1 MMGNR
6 GPRSGRG
13 VPPRWQRAAV
23 LGAILVA
30 ATTARAGTLETIQ
43 QRGALACGV
52 NVGLAG
58 FSIAD
63 SQGKWVGLDADFCR
77 ALAAAVLGDANKVK
91 FTPLS
96 AQQRFTALQAG
107 EIDVLSRNTTW
118 TLTRDTSLALDF
130 AGVDFYD
137 GQGFL
142 VPKKLGVKSAKELK
156 GATVCVQPGTT
167 TELNLSDFSRTFGL
181 ELKPVVIEKFEEFT
195 KTYFAG
201 RCDAMT
207 TDLSALASIR
217 ATLAPSAGEQVLL
230 PETISKEPF
239 GPAVRHG
246 DPKWEDIVRWVL
258 QALIE
263 AEEQGITSKNAADLA
278 TSSPSPNVKR
288 LLGSIPG
295 MGQALGLSEKW
306 ALEAIRQVGN
316 YGEIYD
322 RNVGKGSPLGL
333 DRGLNNLWTKGG
345 LLYALPVR

>member
-1 MMGNR
+1 M
-6 GPRSGRG
+6 RSFRIAAALTLAAGFTFG
-13 VPPRWQRAAV
+13 VAS
-23 LGAILVA
+23 
-30 ATTARAGTLETIQ
+30 AGTLDTVK
-43 QRGALACGV
+43 QRGQLVCGV

-77 ALAAAVLGDANKVK
+77 AVAAAVLGDGSKVK

-96 AQQRFTALQAG
+96 AQQRFTALQSG

-118 TLTRDTSLALDF
+118 TLTRDTSLGLDF

-142 VPKKLGVKSAKELK
+142 VPKKLGVKSAKDLK

-167 TELNLSDFSRTFGL
+167 TELNLADYSRANGL
-181 ELKPVVIEKFEEFT
+181 ALKPVVIEKFEEFT
-195 KTYFAG
+195 KAYFAG

-207 TDLSALASIR
+207 TDVSALASIR
-217 ATLAPSAGEQVLL
+217 ATLSPSAGEQVLL

-239 GPAVRHG
+239 GPAVRQG
-246 DPKWEDIVRWVL
+246 DPQWADVVRWVL

-263 AEEQGITSKNAADLA
+263 AEEQGLTSANVVEQA
-278 TSSPSPNVKR
+278 TASPSPNVKR
-288 LLGSIPG
+288 MLGTTPG

-316 YGEIYD
+316 YGEIFE
-322 RNVGKGSPLGL
+322 RNVGKGSPLAL
-333 DRGLNNLWTKGG
+333 ERGPNQLWTKGG
-345 LLYALPVR
+345 LIYALPIR